1 MPVKMVIT
9 GDNHLN
15 YYSQKLGSKL
25 AERRTQIGKMWRDT
39 VDFAIEQKVDL
50 YLHVGDLFDQ
60 ISPRN
65 PPRARVIEGFAHL
78 KKAGI
83 KSFVIAGTHEAPSTL
98 IEGASPHVLL
108 QEADLA
114 TVFEDTQ
121 SFGQEILK
129 IDDTTISIAGISS
142 DRRLRSNM
150 DPLEGITIPFG
161 ADFNVAMLHYSI
173 EKIAPPFWEGPM
185 IRLSSLENNR
195 QINLFAMGHIHQH
208 ITRTLGNS
216 LILYTGATEHFDFG
230 EAENE
235 TGFCYVEVEGKKMK
249 VEHIKTK
256 SQPMKQLKL
265 HTSKFTVQ
273 NPTETILKALVG
285 ASDSSGMLQLLLEG
299 EMRFEE
305 YLKINFP
312 RLFDEGKRRN
322 FYYES
327 LDKIKLITES
337 VKFQSSDDLNP
348 RNELISVAN
357 QAIKKVDSNEKK
369 FWERALE
376 LAVSYYDRYAEA

>member
-1 MPVKMVIT
+1 
-9 GDNHLN
+9 
-15 YYSQKLGSKL
+15 
-25 AERRTQIGKMWRDT
+25 
-39 VDFAIEQKVDL
+39 
-50 YLHVGDLFDQ
+50 
-60 ISPRN
+60 
-65 PPRARVIEGFAHL
+65 
-78 KKAGI
+78 
-83 KSFVIAGTHEAPSTL
+83 
-98 IEGASPHVLL
+98 
-108 QEADLA
+108 
-114 TVFEDTQ
+114 
-121 SFGQEILK
+121 
-129 IDDTTISIAGISS
+129 
-142 DRRLRSNM
+142 
-150 DPLEGITIPFG
+150 
-161 ADFNVAMLHYSI
+161 
-173 EKIAPPFWEGPM
+173 M